1 MVSRIKQ
8 LLDWKQLSPT
18 QFADRI
24 GIGRPVISH
33 ILSERNK
40 PSLDVV
46 QRILTAFP
54 ELSTD
59 WLLKGEG
66 EMLADSDATAALA
79 PATPPEPEA
88 LPVATAPVVPAA
100 PFRPAMAPVQ
110 QPNASITPSI
120 GPVVAFPPV
129 EPVAQA
135 LAPKP
140 APRPAI
146 ARFSPSKVSTTPA
159 SLLAEPATP
168 AAQAPVVE
176 TAGPALQPADEPATS
191 QALVNELPTQA
202 PMPTPAAA
210 LPAPAPLAGPSLAD
224 VFGEPGKAI
233 RRIVIFYR
241 DGSFADYQ
249 PEG

>member
-8 LLDWKQLSPT
+8 LLDWQQLSPT

-40 PSLDVV
+40 PSLDVM

-59 WLLKGEG
+59 WLIKGDG
-66 EMLADSDATAALA
+66 EMLAASVPAAL
-79 PATPPEPEA
+79 PP
-88 LPVATAPVVPAA
+88 PVAPSEVIPAAAAPVVSAA
-100 PFRPAMAPVQ
+100 PFRPAAAPAPQTAAATLLSAAPV
-110 QPNASITPSI
+110 AVIR
-120 GPVVAFPPV
+120 PV
-129 EPVAQA
+129 EPEYVAP
-135 LAPKP
+135 APKA

-146 ARFSPSKVSTTPA
+146 ARFSPTKIGATPLSPPAEQAAPAEQAPAADLTGPTPQLADA
-159 SLLAEPATP
+159 SVITLPDELPTQIATP
-168 AAQAPVVE
+168 AAAV
-176 TAGPALQPADEPATS
+176 S
-191 QALVNELPTQA
+191 S
-202 PMPTPAAA
+202 PAAPKA
-210 LPAPAPLAGPSLAD
+210 VPSLAD